1 MITYYNFSITGNA
14 VMSQSGLYVVAT
26 PIGNLEDI
34 SYRAV
39 RILSEADLVA
49 AEDTRHSAL
58 LLSHYGIKTPMQA
71 LHEHNEDQV
80 TGRILERISSGQA
93 IALISDAGTP
103 LISDPGYRLV
113 RAARET
119 GLPVYSVPGPSAVT
133 AALSVAGLPPDHF
146 VFEGF
151 LPSKTT
157 ARKKTLEQLCRET
170 RTLVFFESSHRIEA
184 AISNMAEVFGPQRLA
199 AVCRELTKKF
209 ETVLRAPLIEIS
221 EKLAADKNQTRG
233 EFVVVVAGYEASA
246 DESMAD
252 AQLMASAL
260 LEYLPASQAARVA
273 ARLNDVSRRE
283 LYSLLDQ

>member
-1 MITYYNFSITGNA
+1 MITYYNFSTTGNA

-39 RILSEADLVA
+39 RILSEVDLVA

-80 TGRILERISSGQA
+80 TGRILERITSGQA

-113 RAARET
+113 RAAREAD
-119 GLPVYSVPGPSAVT
+119 LPVYSVPGPSAVT

-151 LPSKTT
+151 LPSKIT
-157 ARKKTLEQLCRET
+157 ARKKHLEQLSRET

-184 AISNMAEVFGPQRLA
+184 AINNMAEIFGPQRLV

-209 ETVLRAPLIEIS
+209 ETVLRAPLADIG
-221 EKLAADKNQTRG
+221 EKLASDRNQTRG
-233 EFVVVVAGYEASA
+233 EFVVVVAGYKASE

-252 AQLMASAL
+252 AHIMASAL

-283 LYSLLDQ
+283 LYRLLEQ